1 MKRRNDFLLK
11 AALTTAAVGVGTFIY
26 KKYNQRKKE
35 QYDMSE
41 GEGVIEIE
49 EFEDNIPCACD
60 HESFNEEDMNSNF
73 EIKLDDETSTMEIE
87 TEDKNNE

>member
-1 MKRRNDFLLK
+1 MKKRNDFLFK

-60 HESFNEEDMNSNF
+60 HESFSEEDMNSNF
-73 EIKLDDETSTMEIE
+73 EIKLDNEAST
-87 TEDKNNE
+87 TEAENKDNE